1 MWYALRIVRSAH
13 LNDQEIALRLHLLH
27 GAGHPGNAAVR
38 HDRTTIHPI
47 LRTPA
52 ADKAMNERRMGAIM
66 TFIGMVFVYV
76 LMGLIGTY
84 YISGQCKEHGYN
96 GGGLDWDYTR
106 YCNAEHFTTVP
117 GPRHIP
123 YSEVVR

>member
-1 MWYALRIVRSAH
+1 MWYALRIVRSVH

-27 GAGHPGNAAVR
+27 GACHPGNAAVR
-38 HDRTTIHPI
+38 YDRSTFHPV
-47 LRTPA
+47 LRTA
-52 ADKAMNERRMGAIM
+52 TADKAMNERRMGAIM

>member
-1 MWYALRIVRSAH
+1 MSAYPPPVEYT
-13 LNDQEIALRLHLLH
+13 LK
-27 GAGHPGNAAVR
+27 
-38 HDRTTIHPI
+38 TIFTM
-47 LRTPA
+47 LT
-52 ADKAMNERRMGAIM
+52 
-66 TFIGMVFVYV
+66 VLFVYMMV
-76 LMGLIGTY
+76 GLIGTF

>member
-1 MWYALRIVRSAH
+1 MWYALRLVRSAH

-27 GAGHPGNAAVR
+27 GACHPGNAAVR
-38 HDRTTIHPI
+38 HDRSTFHSI
-47 LRTPA
+47 LRTAPK
-52 ADKAMNERRMGAIM
+52 DKAMTDRVAGALLTLLGIAFVYG
-66 TFIGMVFVYV
+66 FIGLV
-76 LMGLIGTY
+76 GTY

-96 GGGLDWDYTR
+96 GGGMDWDYTR

>member
-1 MWYALRIVRSAH
+1 MTDRVAGAL
-13 LNDQEIALRLHLLH
+13 LTLLGIAFVY
-27 GAGHPGNAAVR
+27 G
-38 HDRTTIHPI
+38 
-47 LRTPA
+47 
-52 ADKAMNERRMGAIM
+52 
-66 TFIGMVFVYV
+66 FIGLV
-76 LMGLIGTY
+76 GTY

-96 GGGLDWDYTR
+96 GGGMDWDYTR